1 MKTKKL
7 LRFFVFFDLIVLI
20 FLAAFF
26 YLNPE
31 KQKIDANVRNIT
43 QGDFVELSEGFVHY
57 ELSGAPEG
65 ELVVLVHGFSV
76 PYYVWDP
83 TVDELVK
90 QGFRVLR
97 YDLYGRGY
105 SDRPQAD
112 YDLDFFIK
120 QLSELTTALIPGE
133 SFHIMGLSMGGP
145 IVASFANQ
153 YPDLIKSVTLVA
165 PEILPVSEKDIFPM
179 NVPLLGEWIVGVYLV
194 PFHLPQS
201 QLDDFYKPQDI
212 QGWEENYREQ
222 LQYKGFKNAILST
235 IRNLVKFNPLEIYET
250 LHKSGLPTLLVWGK
264 EDQSVS
270 YAAIVELMERLPNI
284 QSIFIDET
292 GHLPHYEKAEVVN
305 PIIIQFLQKIP

>member
-7 LRFFVFFDLIVLI
+7 LKYIIFFDLVIVAA
-20 FLAAFF
+20 LAAFF
-26 YLNPE
+26 FLNPE
-31 KQKIDANVRNIT
+31 KQKIDENVRNIT
-43 QGDFVELSEGFVHY
+43 PGDFVELSQGFVHY
-57 ELSGAPEG
+57 ELSGTPGG
-65 ELVVLVHGFSV
+65 EMVVLVHGFSV

-105 SDRPQAD
+105 SDRPNAE
-112 YDLDFFIK
+112 YNLDLFTT
-120 QLSELTTALIPGE
+120 QLSDLTTALIPGE

-153 YPDLIKSVTLVA
+153 HPDLIKSVTLIA
-165 PEILPVSEKDIFPM
+165 PEVLPVSEKDIFPM

-201 QLDDFYKPQDI
+201 QLDDFYHPQDFP
-212 QGWEENYREQ
+212 GWEEKYREQ

-235 IRNLVKFNPLEIYET
+235 IRNLVTFNPLDVYED
-250 LHKSGLPTLLVWGK
+250 LNKSGLPTLLVWGK

-270 YAAIVELMERLPNI
+270 YPAIVELKERLPNVE
-284 QSIFIDET
+284 SIFIDET
-292 GHLPHYEKAEVVN
+292 GHLPHYEKSEVVN
-305 PIIIQFLQKIP
+305 PMIIQFLQKIP

>member
-1 MKTKKL
+1 MNPKKL
-7 LRFFVFFDLIVLI
+7 LKYIVFFDLVILAA
-20 FLAAFF
+20 LAAFF
-26 YLNPE
+26 FLNPE
-31 KQKIDANVRNIT
+31 KQKIDENVRNIT
-43 QGDFVELSEGFVHY
+43 PGDFVELSQGFVHY
-57 ELSGAPEG
+57 ELRGDPEG

-83 TVDELVK
+83 TVDDLVK
-90 QGFRVLR
+90 QGFQVLR

-105 SDRPQAD
+105 SDRPKAE
-112 YDLDFFIK
+112 YNPDFFTT
-120 QLSELTTALIPGE
+120 QLSDLTTALIPGE

-153 YPDLIKSVTLVA
+153 HPDLVKSVTLIA
-165 PEILPVSEKDIFPM
+165 PEVLPVTEKDIFPM

-201 QLDDFYKPQDI
+201 QLDDFYNPQI
-212 QGWEENYREQ
+212 FPGWEEKYREQ

-235 IRNLVKFNPLEIYET
+235 IRNLVTFNPLDVYDT
-250 LHKSGLPTLLVWGK
+250 LNKSGLPTLLVWGK

-270 YAAIVELMERLPNI
+270 YPAIVELMERLPNVEA
-284 QSIFIDET
+284 IFIEET

-305 PIIIQFLQKIP
+305 PMIIQFLQKTP

>member
-1 MKTKKL
+1 MKTKKIFK
-7 LRFFVFFDLIVLI
+7 FFVFFDLVILI
-20 FLAAFF
+20 ALAAFLF
-26 YLNPE
+26 LNPE
-31 KQKIDANVRNIT
+31 KQKIDANVRNIPS
-43 QGDFVELSEGFVHY
+43 GDFVELSQGFVHY

-90 QGFRVLR
+90 QGFQVLR

-105 SDRPQAD
+105 SDRPEAE
-112 YDLDFFIK
+112 YNLEFFTT
-120 QLSELTTALIPGE
+120 QLSDLTTALIPGE

-153 YPDLIKSVTLVA
+153 HPDLIKSVTIIA
-165 PEILPVSEKDIFPM
+165 PEVLPVSEEDIFPM

-201 QLDDFYKPQDI
+201 QLDDFYHPQDFP
-212 QGWEENYREQ
+212 GWEEKYREQ

-235 IRNLVKFNPLEIYET
+235 IRNLVTFNPLEVYES
-250 LHKSGLPTLLVWGK
+250 LNKSGLPTFLIWGK

-270 YAAIVELMERLPNI
+270 YAAIVELMERLPNVE
-284 QSIFIDET
+284 SIFIDET
-292 GHLPHYEKAEVVN
+292 GHLPHYEKAELVN
-305 PIIIQFLQKIP
+305 PMIIQFLQNIP

>member
-90 QGFRVLR
+90 QGYRVLR

-105 SDRPQAD
+105 SDRPKVE
-112 YDLDFFIK
+112 YNLDFFTT
-120 QLSELTTALIPGE
+120 QLSDLATALIPGE

-153 YPDLIKSVTLVA
+153 NPDLIKSVTLIA
-165 PEILPVSEKDIFPM
+165 PEVLPVSEEDIFPM

-201 QLDDFYKPQDI
+201 QLDDFNQPQDFP
-212 QGWEENYREQ
+212 GWEEKYREQ
-222 LQYKGFKNAILST
+222 LQYTGFKNAILST
-235 IRNLVKFNPLEIYET
+235 IRNLVKFNPLDEYDS
-250 LHKSGLPTLLVWGK
+250 LHKSGLPTLLVWGR

-284 QSIFIDET
+284 ESIFIDET

-305 PIIIQFLQKIP
+305 PMIIQFLQNIP

>member
-1 MKTKKL
+1 MSTKKL
-7 LRFFVFFDLIVLI
+7 LKFFVFFDLVILIV
-20 FLAAFF
+20 LAAFF
-26 YLNPE
+26 FLNPE
-31 KQKIDANVRNIT
+31 KQNIDANVRNIT
-43 QGDFVELSEGFVHY
+43 AGDFVELSHGFVHY

-83 TVDELVK
+83 MVDELVQ

-105 SDRPQAD
+105 SDRPEVE
-112 YDLDFFIK
+112 YDLVFFTQ
-120 QLSELTTALIPGE
+120 QLSDLTTALIPGE
-133 SFHIMGLSMGGP
+133 SFHMMGLSVGGP

-153 YPDLIKSVTLVA
+153 HPDLIKSVTLIA
-165 PEILPVSEKDIFPM
+165 PEVLPVSEEDIFPM

-201 QLDDFYKPQDI
+201 QLDDFYQPQNFP
-212 QGWEENYREQ
+212 GWEEKYREQ

-235 IRNLVKFNPLEIYET
+235 IRNLVKFNPLDVYEN
-250 LHKSGLPTLLVWGK
+250 LNKSGLPTLLVWGK

-270 YAAIVELMERLPNI
+270 YAAIVELMERLPNVE
-284 QSIFIDET
+284 SIFIDET

-305 PIIIQFLQKIP
+305 PMIIQFLQKIP

>member
-7 LRFFVFFDLIVLI
+7 LKSIVIFDLIILI
-20 FLAAFF
+20 FLAAFLF
-26 YLNPE
+26 LNPE

-43 QGDFVELSEGFVHY
+43 PGDFVELSEGFVHY

-83 TVDELVK
+83 TVDELVI
-90 QGFRVLR
+90 QGYRVLR

-105 SDRPQAD
+105 SDRPKAE

-120 QLSELTTALIPGE
+120 QLSELTSALIPGE
-133 SFHIMGLSMGGP
+133 SFHIIGLSMGGP
-145 IVASFANQ
+145 IVASFAYQ
-153 YPDLIKSVTLVA
+153 YPDLINSVTLIA
-165 PEILPVSEKDIFPM
+165 PEVLPVSEKDIFPM

-201 QLDDFYKPQDI
+201 QLDDFYHPKDFP
-212 QGWEENYREQ
+212 GWEEKYLEQ
-222 LQYKGFKNAILST
+222 LQYRGFKNAILST
-235 IRNLVKFNPLEIYET
+235 IRNLVKINPLDEYEKLNQT
-250 LHKSGLPTLLVWGK
+250 GKPTLLIWGK

-270 YAAIVELMERLPNI
+270 HAAIVELIERLPNTEY
-284 QSIFIDET
+284 IFVEET
-292 GHLPHYEKAEVVN
+292 GHLPHYEKAEIVN
-305 PIIIQFLQKIP
+305 PIIIQFLQKFP

>member
-1 MKTKKL
+1 MKTKKIL
-7 LRFFVFFDLIVLI
+7 KFFVIFDLVILI
-20 FLAAFF
+20 ALAAFF
-26 YLNPE
+26 FLNPE

-43 QGDFVELSEGFVHY
+43 SGDFVELSHGFVHY

-90 QGFRVLR
+90 QGFQVLR

-105 SDRPQAD
+105 SDRPEVE
-112 YDLDFFIK
+112 YNLEFFTT
-120 QLSELTTALIPGE
+120 QLSDLTIALIPGE

-145 IVASFANQ
+145 IVGSFANQ
-153 YPDLIKSVTLVA
+153 HPDLIKSVTLIA
-165 PEILPVSEKDIFPM
+165 PEVLPVREDDIFPM
-179 NVPLLGEWIVGVYLV
+179 NVPLLGEWIVGVYLA

-201 QLDDFYKPQDI
+201 QLDDFYHPQDFP
-212 QGWEENYREQ
+212 GWEEKYREQ

-235 IRNLVKFNPLEIYET
+235 IRNLVTFNPLEVYES
-250 LHKSGLPTLLVWGK
+250 LNKSGLPTLLIWGK

-270 YAAIVELMERLPNI
+270 YEAIVELMERLPNVE
-284 QSIFIDET
+284 SIFIDET
-292 GHLPHYEKAEVVN
+292 GHLPHYEKAELVN